1 MSEKQLLNDRFKII
15 FRILEENGDF
25 VKNSRDKGMA
35 SFAEKILGNR
45 SYGHVIR
52 ACLKKDNL
60 RTITYAQAKNLVK
73 HFGVSEVYLFRGE
86 GPVFSDGNEPD
97 INTGMNEDKTCLH
110 KPDEN
115 RNENQHEPQKNILF
129 SSVSAFASRTFNLA
143 AHEDTERFFI
153 PRMGGEHIAFYIKG
167 NSMSPTIEDGD
178 MIICRAVET
187 CEPVNENKIYAI
199 VLKNGTVLIKR
210 VQKLINK
217 HKQMLGLKLISD
229 NYLEHDPFEIPVND
243 VRKLLKVERKLTDAG
258 F

>member
-15 FRILEENGDF
+15 FRTLEENGDF
-25 VKNSRDKGMA
+25 VKNSRIKGMA

-45 SYGHVIR
+45 SYGHLVR
-52 ACLKKDNL
+52 AYLKKDNL
-60 RTITYAQAKNLVK
+60 RTITYAQAKNLVRF
-73 HFGVSEVYLFRGE
+73 FGVSEAYLFRGI
-86 GPVFSDGNEPD
+86 GPFFSDEEETD
-97 INTGMNEDKTCLH
+97 LKKTMNEVKVSHH
-110 KPDEN
+110 KADEN
-115 RNENQHEPQKNILF
+115 IIENQQVPHKNILF
-129 SSVSAFASRTFNLA
+129 SSVSAFASRTFDLG

-187 CEPVNENKIYAI
+187 CEPVNENQIYAI
-199 VLKNGTVLIKR
+199 VLNNGTVLIKR
-210 VQKLINK
+210 IQKIINK
-217 HKQMLGLKLISD
+217 QKQMLKLKLISD

-243 VRKLLKVERKLTDAG
+243 VRKLLKVEKKLTDAG